1 MSDKPFRIL
10 LIEDNPGDVRLI
22 KEYLSENQKSSFE
35 ILVTERLSDA
45 INVLSKKKFDLILLD
60 LQMPG
65 KSGFQ
70 VLQELDFNNIDTRA
84 IVLTAFADVQSAIDA
99 ANLGA
104 SEFISKP
111 YDIDE
116 LLITI
121 RKTVQREV

>member
-1 MSDKPFRIL
+1 VESIL
-10 LIEDNPGDVRLI
+10 IVDDDFNI
-22 KEYLSENQKSSFE
+22 C
-35 ILVTERLSDA
+35 TMLSDELTE
-45 INVLSKKKFDLILLD
+45 IGYDTYFLTSGERVLEYVQNNQVDLILLD
-60 LQMPG
+60 LKMPG
-65 KSGFQ
+65 KNGFEI
-70 VLQELDFNNIDTRA
+70 LQELDFNSIDTRA

>member
-1 MSDKPFRIL
+1 
-10 LIEDNPGDVRLI
+10 
-22 KEYLSENQKSSFE
+22 
-35 ILVTERLSDA
+35 
-45 INVLSKKKFDLILLD
+45 
-60 LQMPG
+60 
-65 KSGFQ
+65 
-70 VLQELDFNNIDTRA
+70 
-84 IVLTAFADVQSAIDA
+84 VLTAFADVQSAIDA

>member
-1 MSDKPFRIL
+1 MESIL
-10 LIEDNPGDVRLI
+10 IVDDDFNLCTM
-22 KEYLSENQKSSFE
+22 LSEELTEIGYDTYFLTSGEHVLEYVQNNQ
-35 ILVTERLSDA
+35 V
-45 INVLSKKKFDLILLD
+45 DLILLD
-60 LQMPG
+60 LKLPG
-65 KSGFQ
+65 KNGFEI
-70 VLQELDFNNIDTRA
+70 LQELDHNNFDTRVV
-84 IVLTAFADVQSAIDA
+84 VLTAYGDVQSAIDA